1 MQEKLEK
8 VSLIQFPVKY
18 GHLKTLFY
26 GFFKKFDFC
35 QSSGFLKG
43 SSTVNE
49 SISNF

>member
-26 GFFKKFDFC
+26 GFFQEFEFC

-43 SSTVNE
+43 YKNVSTP
-49 SISNF
+49 